1 MIAYAQ
7 RRFEALPPMIRQ
19 QEVPLAAILKSDYV
33 FFLKGK
39 PSKEEVVKFLTDGL
53 YPQVKDMITSQDLY
67 AKVMEVEKLNN
78 VLETG
83 FYIPHAK
90 LADIDGFHA
99 ALAVIP
105 EGFDDAKSGIKV
117 KAALLLLTP
126 NRPIFFQ
133 QHLNMLSKLSR
144 LFQTSFIDSIAAMKT
159 GAQVREA
166 VGKAE

>member
-1 MIAYAQ
+1 
-7 RRFEALPPMIRQ
+7 MIRQ
-19 QEVPLAAILKSDYV
+19 EEVHLAAILRNDYV

-53 YPQVKDMITSQDLY
+53 YPQVKDFVTAGALY
-67 AKVMEVEKLNN
+67 AKVTEVEKLNN

-90 LADIDGFHA
+90 LSEIAGFHA

-105 EGFDDAKSGIKV
+105 EGFDDAKSGITV

-144 LFQTSFIDSIAAMKT
+144 LFRAPFIESIAAMTT

-166 VGKAE
+166 IGKAE